1 MSRFKK
7 LILGAVAA
15 IAIAAPASAE
25 TLRWGGRADIYS
37 LDPDSIASTFN
48 LSFLNHIYEGLVRYD
63 ANFKI
68 EPALAT
74 EWELIDNKVWRF
86 KLRQGVKFHDGTDF
100 TADDVIAS
108 LNRVT
113 DPASPL
119 RGNIPLYVSSKKV
132 DAHTVDIEVSAPTSL
147 FLNDMTNIFMF
158 SAKWLKDNNTEKPT
172 AVDTK
177 TEGYATHNAMGTG
190 PFKLESRVADS
201 KTVLLVN
208 DLWWDEKKHNL
219 DRIEY
224 MPIASAA
231 TRVAALL
238 SGEVD
243 LVDSAPIQ
251 DLPRLE
257 GSEGLTVLKRQEFR
271 TVFLGFNRKEKLEDG
286 RPSPFNDLR
295 VRQAVE
301 AAIDRDLINAKVMR
315 GLARPSGSLIAPEIA
330 GYAASLDTYGKADP
344 ERSKAL
350 LKEAGQEGLK
360 FTYMCSNDESINEE
374 DFCAGIANM
383 LKRAGF
389 DVSIDIA
396 PRAIQSPKR
405 TQGKADM
412 FNLSWANEPTLD
424 AYSILAQVLSTKN
437 DKVGVS
443 NYGGWS
449 YPELDKLVAQAVQ
462 EPDVAKRLA
471 LEEAALKIA
480 KDDTILIPLH
490 QQPIAWATTA
500 KVKSVDF
507 RSDNKPRHW
516 LTQMN
521 GE

>member
-15 IAIAAPASAE
+15 IAISAPASAE

-74 EWELIDNKVWRF
+74 KWELIDNKVWRF
-86 KLRQGVKFHDGTDF
+86 TLRQGVKFHNGADF

-132 DAHTVDIEVSAPTSL
+132 DDHTVDIEVSAPTSL

-158 SAKWLKDNNTEKPT
+158 SGKWLKDNNTEKPT

-177 TEGYATHNAMGTG
+177 TEGYATHNTNGTG

-224 MPIASAA
+224 MPIASPA

-257 GSEGLTVLKRQEFR
+257 SSPGLTVLKKQEFR

-286 RPSPFNDLR
+286 RPSPFNDVR

-330 GYAASLDTYGKADP
+330 GYAKSLDTYSKADP
-344 ERSKAL
+344 ERAKAL

-480 KDDTILIPLH
+480 KDDTILVPLH
-490 QQPIAWATTA
+490 QQPIAWATQA

-516 LTQMN
+516 LTQMA
-521 GE
+521 GD